1 MFRPTRSFCRTFLLY
16 SRKIYVHLCGLGDGR
31 QCLST
36 NSCGHKICRCRQ
48 MQMPH
53 CPHLHI
59 SNGYFNLY
67 SCPPVDIIWVVMI
80 FWNIREQIIRVMSAL
95 LHTVLC
101 ATVSVSWDITH
112 SRTFISHLPSCVR
125 LVQQVSVGKYL
136 GLLYINSVCIS
147 YVWQSLSSDFIFGSL
162 EVFKVYF

>member
-1 MFRPTRSFCRTFLLY
+1 
-16 SRKIYVHLCGLGDGR
+16 
-31 QCLST
+31 
-36 NSCGHKICRCRQ
+36 
-48 MQMPH
+48 
-53 CPHLHI
+53 
-59 SNGYFNLY
+59 
-67 SCPPVDIIWVVMI
+67 MI

-147 YVWQSLSSDFIFGSL
+147 YV
-162 EVFKVYF
+162 